1 MRIRAHSICFNSGP
15 DAEDEDPFGRQEALQ
30 EDRQGQAPRPA
41 RLLEPHPREKVA
53 EAQAEHAA
61 AGRDRQVRRKTH
73 PDPARRRQVSRV
85 KRSVHARKKRRKVLK
100 EAKGY
105 FGRKH
110 SSYRFAKEQV
120 QRSGMYAYRDRRN
133 KKRTF
138 RRLWIT
144 RINAAAR
151 LEGMSYS
158 ELMHGLN
165 KAEVEVN
172 RKMLADIAVHDRDA
186 FRRFVELAREGA
198 AA

>member
-1 MRIRAHSICFNSGP
+1 MSRATN
-15 DAEDEDPFGRQEALQ
+15 AV
-30 EDRQGQAPRPA
+30 A
-41 RLLEPHPREKVA
+41 R
-53 EAQAEHAA
+53 
-61 AGRDRQVRRKTH
+61 
-73 PDPARRRQVSRV
+73 
-85 KRSVHARKKRRKVLK
+85 KRRKKKVLK
-100 EAKGY
+100 QAKGY

-172 RKMLADIAVHDRDA
+172 RKMLAEIAVSDRDA

>member
-1 MRIRAHSICFNSGP
+1 M
-15 DAEDEDPFGRQEALQ
+15 
-30 EDRQGQAPRPA
+30 
-41 RLLEPHPREKVA
+41 
-53 EAQAEHAA
+53 
-61 AGRDRQVRRKTH
+61 
-73 PDPARRRQVSRV
+73 SRV

-158 ELMHGLN
+158 ELSTASAKPKSRSTARCSPRSPSATAMPS
-165 KAEVEVN
+165 
-172 RKMLADIAVHDRDA
+172 ADSWS
-186 FRRFVELAREGA
+186 
-198 AA
+198 